1 MMLRP
6 IVIQCSCYF
15 TWHDIIQWFRRYCL
29 LVYIACF
36 STCPFFFSFPY
47 LSFPLRIDP
56 LHLRASSRKGR
67 LNLALVFCVVVR
79 FFWSASVRFC
89 RVRFSFFPIP
99 SLFGE
104 TSPKWPILCR
114 VGCKTTTPSVSQSV
128 NATEYS
134 LRLSNCVGVRITV
147 GVLDVCIL
155 CVWCCCYCSVCD
167 AILALNS
174 VVAWVATTLYGPVWG
189 CGRRRTENNLL

>member
-29 LVYIACF
+29 LVCIACF

-89 RVRFSFFPIP
+89 RVRFSFFPYQAYP
-99 SLFGE
+99 GKRLRSDLFCVE
-104 TSPKWPILCR
+104 WDVKPQLR
-114 VGCKTTTPSVSQSV
+114 QSV

-147 GVLDVCIL
+147 GMLDVCML